1 MFVNSL
7 FGGHALDA
15 SRTYALQ
22 VESTLQLNYLSAIVQ
37 LRDGRLPFIP
47 IYLRDCP
54 NVRSTFYLHKYTLDD
69 RWMERR
75 VLSICSSIIQKTT
88 IPIWIYYPEVADMFG
103 SNHRSLF
110 RYFSHL
116 QVDGRFSDVTTCR
129 SLLIMLSIF
138 ENTNTRITT

>member
-1 MFVNSL
+1 MDV
-7 FGGHALDA
+7 
-15 SRTYALQ
+15 
-22 VESTLQLNYLSAIVQ
+22 YL
-37 LRDGRLPFIP
+37 LYLYR
-47 IYLRDCP
+47 YLRDCP

-75 VLSICSSIIQKTT
+75 VLSICSSIIQETT
-88 IPIWIYYPEVADMFG
+88 IPIGAPEVADMFG

-116 QVDGRFSDVTTCR
+116 QVDGHFSDVTTCR

-138 ENTNTRITT
+138 ENLIHVSQLERNQNSMQFCKCSSHHQFATFHTCSKEKLVF